1 MSTTTTDTKPATPA
15 AKRASRA
22 RTKSADTK
30 AKVDA
35 MNDRSRELTRAQL
48 IEKARRVG
56 ILKPA
61 GMSKPDLEKAI
72 AAAEAKATKGIV
84 DAVVESAKSGPNAQ
98 ATKAV
103 ASKATGAGK
112 AIAKAVAAAPSPSA
126 PSRPAAQLRRT
137 TRGPR
142 GVEARKVAAKLG
154 KRGPGKKITDDD
166 LVKYCVK
173 VAKAHP
179 ETTASD
185 ELEQAYWVEK
195 LAVNRDRFYR
205 AWAEAMKAKA
215 A

>member
-1 MSTTTTDTKPATPA
+1 MSTTTTDTKPTPA

-72 AAAEAKATKGIV
+72 AAAEAKAAPMPTQARK
-84 DAVVESAKSGPNAQ
+84 AA
-98 ATKAV
+98 ATKA
-103 ASKATGAGK
+103 AGT